1 MRDRIPT
8 QVLENGAIRVEQF
21 DENGN
26 SLGYTWIKRADEPLE
41 NGTPYSVNSVL
52 TDETAQ
58 SIGLDVTENPTP
70 NQAFAKL
77 AERLVGLDGARAI
90 IDALERNTI
99 FPHQGFIASGA
110 FTAYKTGRYRITA
123 VGAGGTGGEHNY
135 NDTNNREYTGGG
147 GGAGGVGTVIIELQA
162 GEQINFSISSG
173 NATVEGIM
181 ISHAGEN
188 GKDARGTTIASGG
201 KGGSVSVL
209 SAEYSV
215 NVYNGGNGENGKN
228 NGNTPAHLTDSAH
241 GGDISYD
248 FAGQL
253 VVNQSHNGLGIFNR
267 YNLGYG
273 GRGGYGAAN
282 STTAGAIGGSAGI
295 IIEYLGE

>member
-1 MRDRIPT
+1 MRDRIPSQT
-8 QVLENGAIRVEQF
+8 INGAVRMEVLNEAGEHVQY
-21 DENGN
+21 
-26 SLGYTWIKRADEPLE
+26 LYIKRADEPVE
-41 NGTPYSVNSVL
+41 EGTPYNVNNVL
-52 TDETAQ
+52 TDDTATAV
-58 SIGLDVTENPTP
+58 GLNAAENPTP

-77 AERLVGLDGARAI
+77 AERLVGLDGARVI
-90 IDALERNTI
+90 IDQLERNTI

-135 NDTNNREYTGGG
+135 NDTNKREYTGGG

-228 NGNTPAHLTDSAH
+228 NGNTPAYLTDSAH

-253 VVNQSHNGLGIFNR
+253 VVNPNHNGLGIFNR

-295 IIEYLGE
+295 IIESLGE